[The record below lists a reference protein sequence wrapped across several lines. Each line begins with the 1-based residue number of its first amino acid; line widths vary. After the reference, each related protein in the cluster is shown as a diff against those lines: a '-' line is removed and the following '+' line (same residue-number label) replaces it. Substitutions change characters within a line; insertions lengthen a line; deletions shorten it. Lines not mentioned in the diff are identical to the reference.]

1 MNTLELNSA
10 KTLKIVIK
18 ESNKSA
24 RIQCIKKKHHQKC
37 RSWGG
42 LSIYLYKM
50 YHLFMC
56 VYIYIYIYIC
66 EYVYIYTHTY
76 T

>member
-24 RIQCIKKKHHQKC
+24 RIQRIKKNIIKNVDH
-37 RSWGG
+37 GEG
-42 LSIYLYKM
+42 
-50 YHLFMC
+50 
-56 VYIYIYIYIC
+56 
-66 EYVYIYTHTY
+66 
-76 T
+76 